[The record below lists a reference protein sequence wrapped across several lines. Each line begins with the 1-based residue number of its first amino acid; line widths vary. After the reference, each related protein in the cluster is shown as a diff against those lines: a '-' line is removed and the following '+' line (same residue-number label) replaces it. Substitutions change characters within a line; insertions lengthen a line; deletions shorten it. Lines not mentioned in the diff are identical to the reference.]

1 MYKRCILLAVLL
13 AFYSLAG
20 HSQTTKEL
28 TKRYNDCFYS
38 QKYPEA
44 LDIIEKLLET
54 SPQNLDYR
62 REKIKMQ
69 SILGKEEAFFQN
81 MIELRNASITGNIK
95 CFFSILSSEMVNKE
109 FSKTLHTYFK
119 RKNDEYILT
128 KWDLKLSD
136 KAISNN
142 HSSEQLPKEKKSP
155 KKTKKEEEENIP
167 KTSAEASIQ
176 PSKSISSGSAKL

>member
-1 MYKRCILLAVLL
+1 MYKRCILLALLL

-20 HSQTTKEL
+20 HSQTTEEL
-28 TKRYNDCFYS
+28 TRRYNDCFYS

-44 LDIIEKLLET
+44 LAIIERLLET
-54 SPQNLDYR
+54 SPQNLDYL

-81 MIELRNASITGNIK
+81 MIELRNASTTGNIK
-95 CFFSILSSEMVNKE
+95 CFFGILSSGMVNKE

-128 KWDLKLSD
+128 KWDLKLGN
-136 KAISNN
+136 KAISKNKP
-142 HSSEQLPKEKKSP
+142 SEQLPKEKKAPEKPQKENSP
-155 KKTKKEEEENIP
+155 Q
-167 KTSAEASIQ
+167 TSTEASIQ
-176 PSKSISSGSAKL
+176 PNKSISSGSAKL